1 MGQVNLLP
9 EVHGERIQ
17 QARALF
23 FEQGELPD
31 GLVDPLIL
39 RSWER
44 CRQFGLADSGACLEG
59 NAMDRMALKTEQHR
73 NQYLLQQGRPIMEHV
88 FDQIRDSGSMV
99 ILADASGL
107 LLETVGDPD
116 FVGRADRVLL
126 SAGASWD

>member
-1 MGQVNLLP
+1 MQQHNQKCRIRQGLEEMGQVNLLP
-9 EVHGERIQ
+9 EVHGERI

-59 NAMDRMALKTEQHR
+59 NAMDRMALKT
-73 NQYLLQQGRPIMEHV
+73 
-88 FDQIRDSGSMV
+88 
-99 ILADASGL
+99 AA
-107 LLETVGDPD
+107 T
-116 FVGRADRVLL
+116 
-126 SAGASWD
+126 